1 MRNDLSHLNLN
12 ISKPS
17 RQDGFSIL
25 EAIVAMAI
33 LAIAFIPFVQL
44 QGQLIRSVESFDRA
58 DIRMLAN
65 DNALAFLRER
75 NFLLQES
82 GQIQLGD
89 IILKWDSDVLK
100 PARRVYD
107 KGGAYGRFE
116 ITLYDVEAALMFP
129 DGASETLSLRG
140 LGWKPLRSVID
151 F

>member
-116 ITLYDVEAALMFP
+116 ITLYDVEAELMFP

>member
-1 MRNDLSHLNLN
+1 MRNDLSHLNIN

-107 KGGAYGRFE
+107 KGGSYGRFE
-116 ITLYDVEAALMFP
+116 ITLYDVEAELMFP

>member
-89 IILKWDSDVLK
+89 IILK
-100 PARRVYD
+100 
-107 KGGAYGRFE
+107 
-116 ITLYDVEAALMFP
+116 
-129 DGASETLSLRG
+129 LSL
-140 LGWKPLRSVID
+140 IHI
-151 F
+151 

>member
-107 KGGAYGRFE
+107 KGGSYGRFE
-116 ITLYDVEAALMFP
+116 ITLYDVEAELMFP